1 MGIRSEVAIAIKNDA
16 YKLLSDKTK
25 DTIREWFGDY
35 KDRNEEGLL
44 FFADHVKWYHDVYP
58 ELNSLYR
65 DFSDKLDENDFM
77 LIKATSEY
85 PEENDGDAGE
95 WYDNPWYVEKQV
107 TVEVYW
113 EGKY

>member
-16 YKLLSDKTK
+16 YKLLSDESKKTIK
-25 DTIREWFGDY
+25 EWFGEY
-35 KDRNEEGLL
+35 ADRNEDGLL
-44 FFADHVKWYHDVYP
+44 FFVDGIKWYHDVYP
-58 ELNSLYR
+58 ELHALYQ
-65 DFSDKLDENDFM
+65 DFYELPDDSYR
-77 LIKATSEY
+77 LIKATPEY

-107 TVEVYW
+107 SVEVYW